1 MEFKFIKLKK
11 VMTVFY
17 GIVSICKNTYGINK
31 LKESEAFFDNALVI
45 MDYDTYLSIPN
56 IKSRINV
63 VLTKDDLSKYSNIQD
78 NLYFTDYENVYELL
92 KQANLKVYE
101 NIYVI
106 GCTNIFKDRIVKY
119 FVTYYDKVFD
129 KAYDDEAYD
138 EAYDKAYY
146 FHNLSKS
153 FSLQK
158 YSENKWSEEE
168 QCFYRFL
175 EYEKVEKEEECLT
188 NYDEKY
194 ICLAKKVLKEE
205 EVNHIRE
212 DRTYTGTL
220 SIFGEQLSFNIENY
234 VPLLTTKRVPWKS
247 CIEELL
253 WFMRGD
259 TDATILKK
267 KNVNI
272 WNGNSS
278 RDFLD
283 KVGLNHL
290 EEGDC
295 GANYSFQWRYSGQK
309 YENCKTEYIKKTQ
322 YDQINNIINLLKTD
336 PFSRRIFLSAW
347 NPQDLDKTV
356 LPPCHVSA
364 QFYVDNEKGLS
375 CHMYQRSCDIFLGLP
390 FNIFS
395 YTVLTYIL
403 AKKCDLKPKRL
414 IISLGDS
421 HLYTNHINQI
431 KTQIQREQ
439 LTSPKLILKDIIKTK
454 EIEEINIEDFEL
466 IGYFPHPS
474 IKAVMAV

>member
-31 LKESEAFFDNALVI
+31 LKESEVFFDNDLVI

-63 VLTKDDLSKYSNIQD
+63 VLTKDNLSKHSNTD

-92 KQANLKVYE
+92 KQAHLKIYE

-106 GCTNIFKDRIVKY
+106 GCTDIFKDRIVKY

-129 KAYDDEAYD
+129 KPDFDET
-138 EAYDKAYY
+138 YY

-175 EYEKVEKEEECLT
+175 EYEKVKEEECLT

-205 EVNHIRE
+205 EENHIRE
-212 DRTYTGTL
+212 DRTRTGTL

-439 LTSPKLILKDIIKTK
+439 LTSPKLILKDSIKTK